1 MTNFCLLI
9 QNEICAFYSPLNSN
23 GIEEM
28 KSTNRKKIHR
38 AKVIKFNWK
47 KKSYSGQEDSSKC
60 LTAIFLK
67 ATLKICDYTYKSMT
81 YFILIYYIYTI
92 YNGYYIIIYI
102 T

>member
-28 KSTNRKKIHR
+28 KSTNRGKIHR

-47 KKSYSGQEDSSKC
+47 KKVILARRTQEVFNC
-60 LTAIFLK
+60 N
-67 ATLKICDYTYKSMT
+67 
-81 YFILIYYIYTI
+81 IL
-92 YNGYYIIIYI
+92 
-102 T
+102 